1 MKRFIKKQILSIA
14 LPFAGAALGGL
25 LVGCSDAWDDHYN
38 NTEQA
43 AATESLLQRIKQNA
57 ELSDFLR
64 VCQATHLYNNMHS
77 TPVTYAELLDADQTL
92 TVWAPLNGTFN
103 VDSLLEL
110 CQTAQGDSTVGLHF
124 VANHVSRNLYNMNSA
139 TSESVK
145 MLNDKYL
152 PLTAQKFFTSS
163 VVSGNYNIPAS
174 NGVLHVIS
182 SDAPYTYNLYEGLT
196 SLGRYAHIG
205 SLLKSFERKE
215 LDENRSIQS
224 GLVDGRKVYSDSVM
238 VTEND
243 LFFSLDD
250 IINEDSTFMMLVPD
264 ANLWAPIYEEASS
277 LFNYGSIEKADSV
290 ERYWKTVCLV
300 QDLIFNRNRAVN
312 KSPLDSL
319 ITAAYTPREWPYH
332 VYYKPYDADS
342 LFDRAQI
349 TDSMA
354 CSNGVIYHIG
364 QWPFDT
370 RQLYF
375 HPVKVEGEFTSN
387 LIENTLCTT
396 NFRETAMEGV
406 SGRSYLDI
414 VAKTSTSNWTA
425 TFEVKNTLSGTYDIC
440 IVTLP
445 KTAYLP
451 NSRDTKPNKF
461 KATLTYTDLQGAK
474 QTVDYDTE
482 MTTSGTKIDT
492 VLIGRFTFPVCN
504 YQQPDATVSLQIR
517 CSISN
522 RQTSYSREMFLDCIY
537 LKPVLPEATE
547 TKQRFGTYSAFEPRK
562 EVIR

>member
-1 MKRFIKKQILSIA
+1 
-14 LPFAGAALGGL
+14 
-25 LVGCSDAWDDHYN
+25 
-38 NTEQA
+38 
-43 AATESLLQRIKQNA
+43 
-57 ELSDFLR
+57 
-64 VCQATHLYNNMHS
+64 
-77 TPVTYAELLDADQTL
+77 
-92 TVWAPLNGTFN
+92 
-103 VDSLLEL
+103 
-110 CQTAQGDSTVGLHF
+110 
-124 VANHVSRNLYNMNSA
+124 
-139 TSESVK
+139 
-145 MLNDKYL
+145 
-152 PLTAQKFFTSS
+152 
-163 VVSGNYNIPAS
+163 
-174 NGVLHVIS
+174 
-182 SDAPYTYNLYEGLT
+182 
-196 SLGRYAHIG
+196 
-205 SLLKSFERKE
+205 
-215 LDENRSIQS
+215 
-224 GLVDGRKVYSDSVM
+224 
-238 VTEND
+238 
-243 LFFSLDD
+243 
-250 IINEDSTFMMLVPD
+250 
-264 ANLWAPIYEEASS
+264 
-277 LFNYGSIEKADSV
+277 
-290 ERYWKTVCLV
+290 
-300 QDLIFNRNRAVN
+300 
-312 KSPLDSL
+312 
-319 ITAAYTPREWPYH
+319 
-332 VYYKPYDADS
+332 
-342 LFDRAQI
+342 
-349 TDSMA
+349 MA

-414 VAKTSTSNWTA
+414 VPKTSTSNWTA

-461 KATLTYTDLQGAK
+461 KATLTYTDSQGAK